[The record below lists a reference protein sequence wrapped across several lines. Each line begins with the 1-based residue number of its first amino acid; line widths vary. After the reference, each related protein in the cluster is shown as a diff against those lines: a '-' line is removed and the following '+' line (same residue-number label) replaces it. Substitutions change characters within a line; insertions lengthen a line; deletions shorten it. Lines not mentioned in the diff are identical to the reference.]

1 MVLVMV
7 FTILFS
13 VFTVVNTRGFYSEQ
27 YAINGADRATG
38 ISFENL
44 DAITGMLLDY
54 LNDKRDDL
62 DMTVEKWG
70 VENQVFD
77 DRETFHMVDV
87 KNLYQFFAK
96 VMFICFAAALIIMAV
111 MYKKDGRRQF
121 FAGLA
126 GGYTVSLVTAVLLC
140 VIFAYVFT
148 VGFND
153 FWTLFHEVMFTN
165 DMWLLDPRISTMINM
180 FPLPFWLAMC
190 TDILIRFGVLFF
202 AMGPVVN
209 VMKRHFSK

>member
-1 MVLVMV
+1 
-7 FTILFS
+7 
-13 VFTVVNTRGFYSEQ
+13 
-27 YAINGADRATG
+27 
-38 ISFENL
+38 
-44 DAITGMLLDY
+44 
-54 LNDKRDDL
+54 
-62 DMTVEKWG
+62 
-70 VENQVFD
+70 
-77 DRETFHMVDV
+77 MVDV

-111 MYKKDGRRQF
+111 MYKKDGRKKF

>member
-77 DRETFHMVDV
+77 DR
-87 KNLYQFFAK
+87 
-96 VMFICFAAALIIMAV
+96 
-111 MYKKDGRRQF
+111 
-121 FAGLA
+121 
-126 GGYTVSLVTAVLLC
+126 
-140 VIFAYVFT
+140 
-148 VGFND
+148 
-153 FWTLFHEVMFTN
+153 
-165 DMWLLDPRISTMINM
+165 
-180 FPLPFWLAMC
+180 
-190 TDILIRFGVLFF
+190 
-202 AMGPVVN
+202 
-209 VMKRHFSK
+209 